1 VQHFVSHNVSG
12 PRLASISSIEI
23 LEGRFVRRRPRSALQ
38 GELPRRSVDT
48 SGSSPTIRMLLLRAA
63 LRIEMK
69 NRLYVGNLA
78 FATTEDSLKNAFGEF
93 GDVSE
98 VKLIIDRE
106 TGRSRGFAFVVMST
120 GEQAQKAVERL
131 DGALLDGRALRVN
144 EAQERNGAGFA
155 GGNDR
160 GPRSSERRNRW

>member
-1 VQHFVSHNVSG
+1 MFV
-12 PRLASISSIEI
+12 
-23 LEGRFVRRRPRSALQ
+23 
-38 GELPRRSVDT
+38 
-48 SGSSPTIRMLLLRAA
+48 LRAA
-63 LRIEMK
+63 SRIEMK

-78 FATTEDSLKNAFGEF
+78 FATTEDALKNAFGEF

-131 DGALLDGRALRVN
+131 DGAMLDGRALRVN
-144 EAQERNGAGFA
+144 EAQERNGGGFA
-155 GGNDR
+155 GSNGGADR